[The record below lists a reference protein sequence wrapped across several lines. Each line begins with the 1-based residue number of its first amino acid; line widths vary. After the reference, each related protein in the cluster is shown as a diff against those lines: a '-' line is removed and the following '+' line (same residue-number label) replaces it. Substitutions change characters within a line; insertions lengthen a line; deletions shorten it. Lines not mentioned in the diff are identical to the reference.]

1 MAVRKYRRTLVV
13 TQPIIE
19 LWPGIF
25 LPKGRYDV
33 VDEQIMAHMCGRAGE
48 IPGRVIL
55 RLSRETLIAYGIDAV
70 ELSAMGIEKDI
81 RAWIEAPG
89 ISMK

>member
-13 TQPIIE
+13 TQSIIE

-33 VDEQIMAHMCGRAGE
+33 VDEQIMAHMCGKAGE

-55 RLSRETLIAYGIDAV
+55 RLSREALIAYGVDTF
-70 ELSAMGIEKDI
+70 ELSAVGIEKDI

-89 ISMK
+89 ISMR